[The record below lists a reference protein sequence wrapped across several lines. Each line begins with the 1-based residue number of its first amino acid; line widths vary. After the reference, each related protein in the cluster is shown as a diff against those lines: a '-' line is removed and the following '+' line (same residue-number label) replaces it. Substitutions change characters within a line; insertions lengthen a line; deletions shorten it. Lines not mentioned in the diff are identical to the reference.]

1 MAGAVPVRGRY
12 PEPMSEQPASVS
24 ADDLHALQAA
34 TQQAARWEDAVRRA
48 ERGEII
54 AVVAHGEH
62 VADVVPSGELDRLRE
77 TIEVLSDA
85 EAMRDL
91 ADNEPVVH
99 GIGPSVPWSPNA
111 LPVRLG
117 DRPGTDQEPQAASAS
132 RTLHYASAMSHV
144 PRQPRTIQVAP

>member
-1 MAGAVPVRGRY
+1 LRRRWAEDVAGAVPVRGRY

-54 AVVAHGEH
+54 AVIAHGEH

-77 TIEVLSDA
+77 TIEVLSDP

-91 ADNEPVVH
+91 ADDEPVVH
-99 GIGPSVPWSPNA
+99 GIDAIRA
-111 LPVRLG
+111 LVAERIVRET
-117 DRPGTDQEPQAASAS
+117 R
-132 RTLHYASAMSHV
+132 
-144 PRQPRTIQVAP
+144 